1 MLFFII
7 YDILLSFGL
16 HGRKNS
22 VSTVDEVAE
31 FIGKNLPCE
40 FKDTLESHLQWGA
53 DTSWRDIMEPKGI
66 GSAPSCPEAI
76 RHELTILRRNRR
88 LQGNKALIG
97 AAEDL
102 GTPKSY
108 IHVGGG
114 HYAAFAQF
122 GSIILAVE
130 PSDFIGQLPPKS
142 EHRIGLA
149 ANHGHFLQQLEFR
162 FGNEPVNRL
171 DPRGA
176 TFVIIQH
183 GVKLSSLEKS
193 DCMLSHMALI
203 VPKWDLEGLVI
214 SANIMGDGFRDRFVD
229 PFDEAIG
236 KISVVKDTVN
246 PVVRARRRKRNGGE
260 NG

>member
-1 MLFFII
+1 M
-7 YDILLSFGL
+7 
-16 HGRKNS
+16 
-22 VSTVDEVAE
+22 STVDEVAE
-31 FIGKNLPCE
+31 FIGKNLPVE
-40 FKDTLESHLQWGA
+40 FKDTLEGHLQWGA
-53 DTSWRDIMEPKGI
+53 DTSWRHIMEPKGI
-66 GSAPSCPEAI
+66 GSVPSCPEAI
-76 RHELTILRRNRR
+76 WHELTILRRNRR

-102 GTPKSY
+102 GIPKSY

-114 HYAAFAQF
+114 HYAAFVQF
-122 GSIILAVE
+122 GNIILAIE

-149 ANHGHFLQQLEFR
+149 ANHGHYLQQLEFK

-171 DPRGA
+171 DSRGA

-183 GVKLSSLEKS
+183 GVRLNSLAKS
-193 DCMLSHMALI
+193 DCLLSHMALI
-203 VPKWDLEGLVI
+203 VPRSGLEGLVI

-229 PFDEAIG
+229 PFDDAIG
-236 KISVVKDTVN
+236 KVGVVQDAVN
-246 PVVRARRRKRNGGE
+246 PVVRARRKKREGGE